1 MRRWTRWAECDLEH
15 PDDEPVAADNTH
27 GNQRPNSKGERE
39 EDKSFSISKRTGIS
53 FSWMRIYQLWHGD
66 PLHNLT

>member
-27 GNQRPNSKGERE
+27 GNQGPNSKGERE
-39 EDKSFSISKRTGIS
+39 EDESFSISKRTGIS

-66 PLHNLT
+66 PSTT